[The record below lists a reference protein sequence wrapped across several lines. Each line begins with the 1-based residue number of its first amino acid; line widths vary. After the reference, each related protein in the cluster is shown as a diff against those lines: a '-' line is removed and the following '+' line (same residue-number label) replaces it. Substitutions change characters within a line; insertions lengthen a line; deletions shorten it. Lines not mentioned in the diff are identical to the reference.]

1 MLQTLGQED
10 PAPPPPGETPPAK
23 PPRWVTVLAAILT
36 IGMIAGLAHAL
47 YAQGIERLVRA
58 FPADPLFYLA
68 FAAFYLSLPLG
79 DFVIYRRLWGIPLSG
94 LGALIR
100 KRIANEVLFG
110 YSGEAYFFA
119 WAKANARYVT
129 APFGAVKD
137 VSILSALAGNAVT
150 IVLIVAALPFAGTFL
165 KPVQLQGFGLS
176 ALLVVGTSVPFL
188 LFRRRVFSLRPVALW
203 EVFGWHVARVAAGSA
218 LLALVWHAAL
228 PDVAIGTWL
237 LLVAM
242 RMLTGRLP
250 FVPNNELLF
259 ANFAILFLSNS
270 SALAVLIA
278 LTAALTLVV
287 HALLLGLF
295 AVLAVVRRI

>member
-1 MLQTLGQED
+1 MTPDGD
-10 PAPPPPGETPPAK
+10 AAPPAPAPARQ
-23 PPRWVTVLAAILT
+23 RWVTILAAILT
-36 IGMIAGLAHAL
+36 LGMVAGLARAL
-47 YAQGIERLVRA
+47 YVQGVERLIAA
-58 FPADPLFYLA
+58 FPANPLFYIA

-79 DFVIYRRLWGIPLSG
+79 DFVIYRRLWGIPAAG

-119 WAKANARYVT
+119 WAKAEARHVK

-150 IVLIVAALPFAGTFL
+150 IALIVAALPFAGHYL
-165 KPVQLQGFGLS
+165 NAVQLQGFALS
-176 ALLVVGTSVPFL
+176 ALVVVGTSLPFL
-188 LFRRRVFSLRPVALW
+188 VFGRRVFSLTRPVLW
-203 EVFGWHVARVAAGSA
+203 EIFGIHVARVAASSA

-228 PDVAIGTWL
+228 PQVAIGTWL
-237 LLVAM
+237 LLVAL

-270 SALAVLIA
+270 AELTVLIA

-287 HALLLGLF
+287 HAALLGVFGAAAL
-295 AVLAVVRRI
+295 LRRR